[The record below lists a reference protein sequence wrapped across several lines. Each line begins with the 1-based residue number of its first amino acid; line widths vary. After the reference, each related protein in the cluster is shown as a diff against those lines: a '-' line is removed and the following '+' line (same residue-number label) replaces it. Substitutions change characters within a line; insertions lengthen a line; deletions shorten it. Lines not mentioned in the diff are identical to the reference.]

1 MIDSQTIARVIAA
14 ADIVAVVGDYVSL
27 KRAGVNYKACC
38 PFHDEKTPS
47 FVVSPAK
54 GFYKCF
60 GCGKGGNAINFVME
74 HEKVSYPEAIKIV
87 GRKFGIEVVDKVLTE
102 EETRQQSERED
113 LFALNSWALEYFKKS
128 LFEDE
133 GQAVGYSYF
142 SQNRGF
148 RKDTIER
155 FALGYCPSSGSAMSQ
170 EALRQGFK
178 EEVLVQSGLGIKG
191 ERDGRLHDR
200 FRERVIFPIHNI
212 VGRIVGFGGRT
223 LRSDKTLAKY
233 LNSPESIIYSKRHE
247 IYGLYFAKT
256 AIQKSN
262 FVILVEGYADV
273 ISMHQ
278 AGIQNVVAS
287 SGTALTS
294 EQIRLLRRFTLNMTL
309 MFDGDK
315 AGVKAALKGVDLVLK
330 EGLNVSIV
338 LLPEE
343 HDPDTFARSHSSQ
356 QVNQYIS
363 EHSENFLTFKTK
375 LLMGESTDPSKKSEA
390 IQNVVTSIAQIDN
403 PITKEVYIKECSKLM
418 DISEDVL
425 RLQLARQKA
434 LDLGGT
440 QVREIV
446 DRNLKPAFE
455 NSQQPSNDTSLKLDV
470 GSSTEV
476 IEKELIH
483 YLLCNAQSPLPI
495 KEGIKWVDYP
505 VGNVIIEAIEKDQ
518 LKFQNPIYQQ
528 IFEMY
533 SDGGKKGEYPTHS
546 DFINHIDPKV
556 SAEAISILTSDDEYV
571 ESAIWRKSFSHRR
584 SLEERLQEGVPKA
597 LNLFIIKAINSMKDY
612 HMNMLSSV
620 QEGSPEYKEHL
631 LEITKLDKARVLYT
645 KKIKRLI

>member
-27 KRAGVNYKACC
+27 KRAGVNFKACC

-74 HEKVSYPEAIKIV
+74 HEKVSYPEAVKIV

-113 LFALNSWALEYFKKS
+113 LFALNNWALEYFKKY
-128 LFEDE
+128 LYTDE

-142 SQNRGF
+142 NRQRGF

-155 FALGYCPSSGSAMSQ
+155 FGLGFCPSMGNLMSE
-170 EALRQGFK
+170 EALREGFK
-178 EEVLVQSGLGIKG
+178 QETLVSSGLGILS
-191 ERDGRLHDR
+191 ERDGQMHDR

-223 LRSDKTLAKY
+223 LRTDKNLAKY

-256 AIQKSN
+256 AIQKSG

-278 AGIQNVVAS
+278 SGIQNVVAS
-287 SGTALTS
+287 SGTALTV
-294 EQIRLLRRFTLNMTL
+294 EQIRLLRRFTPNMTL

-330 EGLNVSIV
+330 EGLNVNIV

-343 HDPDTFARSHSSQ
+343 HDPDTFARSHSSEE
-356 QVNQYIS
+356 VNRYIRDNS
-363 EHSENFLTFKTK
+363 QNFLTFKTK
-375 LLMGESTDPSKKSEA
+375 LLMGEGTDPTLRADAIKS
-390 IQNVVTSIAQIDN
+390 VVTSIAQISS

-418 DISEDVL
+418 EISEDVL
-425 RLQLARQKA
+425 RLEIARAEA
-434 LDLGGT
+434 LDMGGE
-440 QVREIV
+440 QAREIV
-446 DRNLKPAFE
+446 ERNMKAQIRNTLSTPAHL
-455 NSQQPSNDTSLKLDV
+455 PVKLDV
-470 GSSTEV
+470 GSSDAA

-483 YLLCNAQSPLPI
+483 YLLCNTTDIFPL
-495 KEGIKWVDYP
+495 KEGKQWVEC
-505 VGNVIIEAIEKDQ
+505 VVAEEIIRCVNNDK
-518 LKFQNPIYQQ
+518 LNFQNSVYQQ
-528 IFEMY
+528 IYDMYKDSFE
-533 SDGGKKGEYPTHS
+533 SGQYPSHS
-546 DFINHIDPKV
+546 DFINHINPEI
-556 SAEAISILTSDDEYV
+556 SSTAISILTSDEEYV
-571 ESAIWRKSFSHRR
+571 ESNIWRKSLSHRR
-584 SLEERLQEGVPKA
+584 SQEETLQVGVPKTLRLFQLRTILRLQEQFKQKLKQCEEGSREYSE
-597 LNLFIIKAINSMKDY
+597 LLLAINQLNKGR
-612 HMNMLSSV
+612 V
-620 QEGSPEYKEHL
+620 I
-631 LEITKLDKARVLYT
+631 ITKEL
-645 KKIKRLI
+645 KRLI